1 MSRRPDPKT
10 LAERL
15 ARGDRAALGRAITL
29 VESRRPRHRR
39 QAQELLQCL
48 PPTALGAEAVRL
60 GISGPPGVGKSSFI
74 EVLGMDLVEDGLRVA
89 VLAVDPSSERT
100 GGSILADKTRMG
112 RLSMHG
118 SAFVRPSPSSGALGG
133 VGRRTRET
141 MLLCEAAGY
150 DVVIVETVGV
160 GQSETE
166 VAMMV
171 DTFLLLMLA
180 GAGDEV
186 QGIKRGVLE
195 WADLLAVTKADGDNR
210 VPAGRAAGELRSA
223 LSIFIPPSAPW
234 QPPVLTVSA
243 LEDEGVRALWDE
255 VQRHRREARADGRFE
270 ARRRDQRRYWLHA
283 SIRNALEDAF
293 EHHPEVRALR
303 SEIEA
308 QVEAGTLT
316 PVSGALRLLAAFGVD
331 GEAHL

>member
-1 MSRRPDPKT
+1 MTRRPDPET
-10 LAERL
+10 LARKL
-15 ARGDRAALGRAITL
+15 VQGDRSALGRAITL
-29 VESRRPRHRR
+29 VESRKAEH
-39 QAQELLQCL
+39 QLEAQSLLQAL
-48 PPTALGAEAVRL
+48 PEPTPGAEAVRL

-74 EVLGMDLVEDGLRVA
+74 EVFGMMLVEAGHRVA

-100 GGSILADKTRMG
+100 GGSILADKTRMP
-112 RLSMHG
+112 RLSMTPA
-118 SAFVRPSPSSGALGG
+118 AFVRPSPSAGALGG

-141 MLLCEAAGY
+141 MILCEAAGY

-195 WADLLAVTKADGDNR
+195 WADVLAVTKADGDNQI
-210 VPAGRAAGELRSA
+210 PAGRAAGELRSA

-234 QPPVLTVSA
+234 HPPVLAISA
-243 LEDEGVRALWDE
+243 LEGAGIGELWRQI
-255 VQRHRREARADGRFE
+255 QRHRDLARADGRFQD
-270 ARRRDQRRYWLHA
+270 RRREQRRYWLHA
-283 SIRNALEDAF
+283 AIEHALEDAF
-293 EHHPEVRALR
+293 ARHPEVRRLR
-303 SEIEA
+303 AE
-308 QVEAGTLT
+308 VEDRV
-316 PVSGALRLLAAFGVD
+316 VSGAWTPLTGAQRLLRAFGLE
-331 GEAHL
+331 GLPG